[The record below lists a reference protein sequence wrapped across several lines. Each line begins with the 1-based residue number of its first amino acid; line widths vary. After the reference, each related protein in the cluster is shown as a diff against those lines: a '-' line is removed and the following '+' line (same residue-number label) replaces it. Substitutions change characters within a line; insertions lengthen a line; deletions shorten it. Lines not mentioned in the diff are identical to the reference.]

1 MQIRFG
7 SGISFALQLIHHREE
22 LLALLLVG
30 ELLQRLPL
38 LRRDLFGCRVHLKV
52 DCRAV
57 IEVSHVALIAV
68 AKVEMRPHN
77 VFDCL
82 PLVQKDYVF
91 AEEELAQLVLKSLL
105 GSRVSQEYQVF
116 DDVFRHCEMLWLV
129 VLKQPMLIKQV
140 YALVKTL

>member
-1 MQIRFG
+1 MQIRFH

-22 LLALLLVG
+22 LLALLRVG
-30 ELLQRLPL
+30 ELLQLLPL
-38 LRRDLFGCRVHLKV
+38 LRRDLFCCRVSLNA

-57 IEVSHVALIAV
+57 IEASHVALIAV
-68 AKVEMRPHN
+68 AKVEMRQHN

-82 PLVQKDYVF
+82 SLLQKDDVF

-105 GSRVSQEYQVF
+105 GSRVGQEGQVF
-116 DDVFRHCEMLWLV
+116 NDIFRHCEILWLI
-129 VLKQPMLIKQV
+129 VLKQPMLPKQV